1 MVIHHSE
8 CDQELFF
15 SQRRASIMSTLILLQ
30 VSKEQFNKILEMI
43 NIGKEQGAKLET
55 GGGRIGDKG
64 YYIEPTVFSDV
75 KGKQHLV
82 HSACDFYPEQ

>member
-1 MVIHHSE
+1 
-8 CDQELFF
+8 
-15 SQRRASIMSTLILLQ
+15 
-30 VSKEQFNKILEMI
+30 MI

-75 KGKQHLV
+75 KGQ
-82 HSACDFYPEQ
+82 P